1 MNNRL
6 KAYLG
11 NVSPWIVIGM
21 SLILV
26 AVVLTLAL
34 MNYNREKEYTG
45 RVLSE
50 KGTALIRA
58 FEAGTRTGMMG
69 RLGQGADIQLLI
81 DETAA
86 LPDILYITIVDGD
99 GRVIASSE
107 NDMIDSKFISQA
119 GLKKLSPSNSTKW
132 RIIDSREGTEAFE
145 AYKLFAP
152 TQPRF
157 SRHGMHDMSRHMG
170 RMMGGR
176 NSWRDNEFFSGHGRM
191 GRMHSREGIESAR
204 ENGKSVIFIG
214 MDMAPFKAAIKEDLT
229 LTLTMS
235 GTLLLLGLGGF
246 VSLFWMNSH
255 LRSRKL
261 LQDNRALTEEIVAN
275 LPEAI
280 VSCSPGGEVNF
291 VNPTARQML
300 ARDVFSPGLTAG
312 ELLPE
317 AIINLGQE
325 VRRTGVPIINNEMEL
340 LKPSGSMIPVAV
352 NVTEILTENSEP
364 VGMVY
369 MIRDL
374 TQVRQLQ
381 EQIRKAD
388 RLAAIGQL
396 AAGVAH
402 EVRNPLSS
410 IKGYATYF
418 GSLFPKDSDNRK
430 AAEVMTA
437 EVERLNRVISELLEM
452 ARPADIKLRKT
463 DIKTL
468 IESSLRL
475 VSQEAE
481 SASVTIETDV
491 APDMPTI
498 TADPDRLAQT
508 LINLYVNAIQAMP
521 EGGTLSVSAGLSKLG
536 LRIAVKD
543 TGRGLPGDDL
553 SRIFDPY
560 YTTKPSG
567 TGLGLAIV
575 QKIVEAHGG
584 IIEVEYSGPQGTS
597 FIITIPATPE
607 SEA

>member
-1 MNNRL
+1 MKNRL
-6 KAYLG
+6 KSYLG
-11 NVSPWIVIGM
+11 NVSPWIVIGT

-26 AVVLTLAL
+26 AVVLTLAF

-69 RLGQGADIQLLI
+69 RLGQGANIQQLI

-99 GRVIASSE
+99 GRVVASSE
-107 NDMIDSKFISQA
+107 KNTIGSTFIAPA
-119 GLKKLSPSNSTKW
+119 GLKRLSPSNSTKW
-132 RIIDSREGTEAFE
+132 RVMDSRHATEAFE
-145 AYKLFAP
+145 VYKLFAP
-152 TQPRF
+152 TQRRL
-157 SRHGMHDMSRHMG
+157 RHDSHGTSRHMG
-170 RMMGGR
+170 MMGGR
-176 NSWRDNEFFSGHGRM
+176 NSWRDNNFFSGHGGM
-191 GRMHSREGIESAR
+191 GRMHSRPDRRQI
-204 ENGKSVIFIG
+204 NGDGRTFIFIG
-214 MDMAPFKAAIKEDLT
+214 MDMTPFKAAINEDLS

-280 VSCSPGGEVNF
+280 VSCSPKGEVNF
-291 VNPTARQML
+291 INPTARQML
-300 ARDVFSPGLTAG
+300 AKDVFNPGRTVRAI
-312 ELLPE
+312 LPE
-317 AIINLGQE
+317 NIISLGDE
-325 VRRTGVPIINNEMEL
+325 VRRTGFPIINSEMEL
-340 LKPSGSMIPVAV
+340 EKPSGVVIPVAV
-352 NVTEILTENSEP
+352 NVTEIRTGNSEHL
-364 VGMVY
+364 GMVY

-418 GSLFPKDSDNRK
+418 GSLFPEDSDNRK
-430 AAEVMTA
+430 AAEVMTT
-437 EVERLNRVISELLEM
+437 EVERLNRAISELLEM
-452 ARPADIKLRKT
+452 ARPADIKLRET
-463 DIKTL
+463 DVKTL

-481 SASVTIETDV
+481 SASVSIETDV
-491 APDMPTI
+491 APDMPRI

-508 LINLYVNAIQAMP
+508 LINLYINAIQAMP
-521 EGGTLSVSAGLSKLG
+521 EGGILGVSAGLAEQG
-536 LRIAVKD
+536 LRITVRD
-543 TGRGLPGDDL
+543 TGGGLPGDDF

-584 IIEVEYSGPQGTS
+584 TIEVEYSGTQGTS
-597 FIITIPATPE
+597 FIITIPASPE
-607 SEA
+607 RQE

>member
-1 MNNRL
+1 MKNRI

-69 RLGQGADIQLLI
+69 RLGQGANIQLLI

-86 LPDILYITIVDGD
+86 LPDIIYITIIDGN
-99 GRVIASSE
+99 GRIIASSKK
-107 NDMIDSKFISQA
+107 NTIGSTFISPA
-119 GLKKLSPSNSTKW
+119 ELKELSPSNSTKW
-132 RIIDSREGTEAFE
+132 RIMGSRQATEAFE
-145 AYKLFAP
+145 VYKQFAP
-152 TQPRF
+152 TQPGFRN
-157 SRHGMHDMSRHMG
+157 RGHDMPRHMG
-170 RMMGGR
+170 MMGGR
-176 NSWRDNEFFSGHGRM
+176 NSWRDNKFFSGKGGM
-191 GRMHSREGIESAR
+191 GWMHSRADGSQIY
-204 ENGKSVIFIG
+204 ENGKTVIFIG
-214 MDMAPFKAAIKEDLT
+214 MDMTSFNEAIQEDIS

-291 VNPTARQML
+291 INPIARQML
-300 ARDVFSPGLTAG
+300 AKDVFSPGRTVR

-317 AIINLGQE
+317 NIVSLGEE
-325 VRRTGVPIINNEMEL
+325 VRRSGFPVINTEMEL
-340 LKPSGSMIPVAV
+340 QKTSGAMIPVAV
-352 NVTEILTENSEP
+352 NVTEIRTGNSER

-374 TQVRQLQ
+374 TQVRLLQ
-381 EQIRKAD
+381 DQIRKAD

-418 GSLFPKDSDNRK
+418 GSLFPENSDNRK
-430 AAEVMTA
+430 AAEVMTH

-452 ARPADIKLRKT
+452 ARPADIKMRET
-463 DIKTL
+463 DVNIL

-475 VSQEAE
+475 VSQDAE
-481 SASVTIETDV
+481 SASVSIETDV
-491 APDMPTI
+491 DPDMPRI
-498 TADPDRLAQT
+498 IADPDRLAQT
-508 LINLYVNAIQAMP
+508 LINLYINAIQAMP
-521 EGGTLSVSAGLSKLG
+521 EGGRLGVSSGLSEKG
-536 LRIAVKD
+536 LKITVRD
-543 TGRGLPGDDL
+543 SGGGLPGDDF

-567 TGLGLAIV
+567 TGLGLSIV

-584 IIEVEYSGPQGTS
+584 TIEVEYSGNQGTS
-597 FIITIPATPE
+597 FVIIIPVEPE
-607 SEA
+607 REA